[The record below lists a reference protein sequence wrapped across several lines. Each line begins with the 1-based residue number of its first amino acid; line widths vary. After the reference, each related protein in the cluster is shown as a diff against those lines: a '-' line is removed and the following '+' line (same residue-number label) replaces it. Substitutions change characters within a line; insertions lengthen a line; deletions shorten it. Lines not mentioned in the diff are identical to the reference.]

1 MTMNEHLPGDGP
13 APGWPGDGSGLPG
26 QAGEPAGGPPVAA
39 PRRPASRR
47 RLAPSRRAGVAAAA
61 AVVVASAGAVA
72 VLAVAVGGS
81 LVSVLLL
88 VAVAGVAVAE
98 LMTRTGGGRPPGGPA
113 SRPPL
118 TLLRGPAGSRAR
130 TAAIAGVVS
139 VAVIGTITGIF
150 SWLAV
155 LESDRCISTRCD
167 NVIGAGWLVLMVSQI
182 LIFWTALLG
191 AVYARGPGQLARAVL
206 LGLAGPFAAL
216 VAFGVAATG
225 VPG

>member
-1 MTMNEHLPGDGP
+1 MNEHLPGDGP

-26 QAGEPAGGPPVAA
+26 QAGEPASGPPVAA
-39 PRRPASRR
+39 PGRPASRR
-47 RLAPSRRAGVAAAA
+47 RLALSRRAGVGAAA
-61 AVVVASAGAVA
+61 VVASAGAVA

-81 LVSVLLL
+81 LVNVLLL

-130 TAAIAGVVS
+130 AAAIAGVVS
-139 VAVIGTITGIF
+139 VVVIGAITGIF
-150 SWLAV
+150 SWLAI

-167 NVIGAGWLVLMVSQI
+167 NVVGAGWLVLMVSQI

-191 AVYARGPGQLARAVL
+191 AVYARGSGQLARAVI

-225 VPG
+225 VPS